1 MKINSSKTLSQLILL
16 VMVFTI
22 GLLSLIFLHLF
33 FQKLV
38 NGLSQ
43 KSENLKSKIYIG
55 RYIVTDLYKIRS
67 DFYELATTA
76 TNERGRELIKKRISK
91 RTDEIKQSL
100 HILKNG
106 GTFQRVIR
114 LNIAGQSFTTETI
127 TYKKYENSI
136 SLESIDLL
144 PKLIKFEKMIEDMIT
159 LLKKQDIYKEQNNIN
174 KYLDLNNEIKS
185 YYKRTPSFFIRITE
199 NANRLLY
206 EGSKELESLQKELKK
221 QEDYYVKL
229 EIILVLTIFTLVFI
243 IAFAIALQI
252 NKNTKNLERQ
262 SKSNR
267 GVLDAQKNI
276 VIVSNGEKM
285 IDANKSLV
293 DFFKNYNS
301 FNEFKSKH
309 LCICDFFQ
317 DINKENYLL
326 NKDYDGLKWFEYII
340 NNPKL
345 PHKVAMRR
353 DVASSISHFSISA
366 VKKILDENTFII
378 IVVLTDITEEVKNQ
392 EVLKL
397 LNENLEDLVT
407 QKTKELQEL
416 NENLEEKIKKEV
428 EDNRKKDKTL
438 IQQSRYAALGEMIGN
453 IAHQWRQP
461 LSAISSTV
469 TSMQLQ
475 RELNLATNDDIDKS
489 YSSILRN
496 ISFLNQTIE
505 DFRGFFRQD
514 KKAIEFNILEIYR
527 NSMTII
533 NATYKNNAILI
544 IDDVKESEYR
554 ALGFPNELTQV
565 FLNILNN
572 AKDILIE
579 KKETQRLV
587 KIHISQTLNHNIIE
601 ITDNGGGVEKE
612 IKDKIFDPYFT
623 TKHKSQGT
631 GIGLYMCKEIIE
643 KNLKGSLSIENRSF
657 DYQNE
662 KQYGACFIIKLPKY

>member
-1 MKINSSKTLSQLILL
+1 
-16 VMVFTI
+16 MVFTI

-127 TYKKYENSI
+127 TYKKYENNI

-159 LLKKQDIYKEQNNIN
+159 LLKKQDIYKEQNNIS

-345 PHKVAMRR
+345 PHKVAMKR
-353 DVASSISHFSISA
+353 DEDSSISHFSISA

-378 IVVLTDITEEVKNQ
+378 IVVLTDITEEIKNQ
-392 EVLKL
+392 EKLKL

-416 NENLEEKIKKEV
+416 NDNLEEKIEKEV

-587 KIHISQTLNHNIIE
+587 KIHISQTLNYNIIE

-612 IKDKIFDPYFT
+612 IKEP
-623 TKHKSQGT
+623 
-631 GIGLYMCKEIIE
+631 LA
-643 KNLKGSLSIENRSF
+643 
-657 DYQNE
+657 DYK
-662 KQYGACFIIKLPKY
+662 KQPVI

>member
-1 MKINSSKTLSQLILL
+1 
-16 VMVFTI
+16 MVFTI

-159 LLKKQDIYKEQNNIN
+159 LLKKQDIYKEQNNIS

-353 DVASSISHFSISA
+353 DEASSISHFSISA

-392 EVLKL
+392 EELKL

-416 NENLEEKIKKEV
+416 NENLEEKIEKEV

-544 IDDVKESEYR
+544 IDDVKESRYN

-587 KIHISQTLNHNIIE
+587 KIHISQTLNYNIIE